1 VFAKVVLVIVAL
13 GICACSL
20 LALRQAR
27 LQTANELAEA
37 RLRVRAIDERVAVV
51 RTAIA
56 GHVTPEQVEDMT
68 RQIQNQ
74 LEPLAL
80 RRWRPGEALPGVAT
94 ELSDPARTLA
104 SDD

>member
-1 VFAKVVLVIVAL
+1 MFAKIALVIVAL

-27 LQTANELAEA
+27 LQAANELAEA
-37 RLRVRAIDERVAVV
+37 RLRVRAVDERVAVV

-56 GHVTPEQVEDMT
+56 ACVTPEQVEAMT
-68 RQIQNQ
+68 KEIPTT

-80 RRWRPGEALPGVAT
+80 QRWGREVAPSFPA
-94 ELSDPARTLA
+94 SDPARALA
-104 SDD
+104 SED